1 MKSKVKATA
10 RYLFRGIG
18 VAVYRAGLASW
29 VINRSS
35 RTRAVL
41 YHAVEES
48 SSSFTDKLDINVPPD
63 LFALHLDY
71 YARFYNVISMSEH
84 LRAHRANSL
93 SQNTGSGD
101 TGNKKPP
108 LLITFDD
115 GYSSVKDNA
124 LPLLEQRKIPATV
137 YLIGNAVRGRMVW
150 VNRLNQAMNEQPEHT
165 REVLDSYPGY
175 PGLNKLP
182 RRSIIH
188 YIQSHFEP
196 AQIEQLVERIESTIV
211 GLTVDPDNLFSSP
224 TDIREMQKR
233 GIEFGFHSNEHYNLG
248 GCTDRE
254 LDVAL
259 TTDGLET
266 LLNSNTFAYPFGYF
280 SPSTIGRLKRRG
292 YRLLLTV
299 GNSNDRFS
307 ELHLDRC
314 EMFEPDF
321 SNLFARLEIEEPIIA
336 NIKRFIFRCQF
347 NLQRLRKR
355 QISRIA

>member
-1 MKSKVKATA
+1 MKSKVKAFA
-10 RYLFRGIG
+10 RASFRAIG
-18 VAVYRAGLASW
+18 LVVYRAGLASW
-29 VINRSS
+29 VINCSS

-41 YHAVEES
+41 YHAVETN

-63 LFALHLDY
+63 LFAIHLDY
-71 YARFYNVISMSEH
+71 YARFYHVISMSEH
-84 LRAHRANSL
+84 LRSRRASSMNESNG
-93 SQNTGSGD
+93 SQGTSD
-101 TGNKKPP
+101 NKPS

-115 GYSSVKDNA
+115 GYASVKDNA
-124 LPLLEQRKIPATV
+124 LPLLEQRKMPATV

-165 REVLDSYPGY
+165 REILDSYPGY

-182 RRSIIH
+182 RRRIIH

-196 AQIEQLVERIESTIV
+196 AQIEQLIERIESTIV
-211 GLTVDPDNLFSSP
+211 GLTVDPDNIFSSP
-224 TDIREMQKR
+224 VEIREMQKR
-233 GIEFGFHSNEHYNLG
+233 GIEFGFHSNEHYNLS
-248 GCTDRE
+248 GCTDKE
-254 LDVAL
+254 LAVAL
-259 TTDGLET
+259 TTEGLES

-280 SPSTIGRLKRRG
+280 SPSAIGKLKRQG

-321 SNLFARLEIEEPIIA
+321 SSLFARLEIEEPVIA
-336 NIKRFIFRCQF
+336 GVKRLAFKCRFK
-347 NLQRLRKR
+347 LQRLRRR
-355 QISRIA
+355 QISRVA

>member
-1 MKSKVKATA
+1 MKTALKALVRSA
-10 RYLFRGIG
+10 FRSIG
-18 VAVYRAGLASW
+18 LTIYKAGLANW

-41 YHAVEES
+41 YHAVEDS
-48 SSSFTDKLDINVPPD
+48 SSSFTDKLDINLPPD

-84 LRAHRANSL
+84 LRSRRASSVNEDDYSDRANK
-93 SQNTGSGD
+93 
-101 TGNKKPP
+101 KKPS

-115 GYSSVKDNA
+115 GYASVKDHA
-124 LPLLEQRKIPATV
+124 LPLLEQHKMSATV

-150 VNRLNQAMNEQPEHT
+150 VNRLNQALNEQPVHA
-165 REVLDSYPGY
+165 REVLDAYPGY

-182 RRSIIH
+182 RRRIIH

-196 AQIEQLVERIESTIV
+196 KQIENLIERIESTVV

-224 TDIREMQKR
+224 ADIREMQKR

-248 GCTDRE
+248 RCTDKE
-254 LDVAL
+254 LEVAL
-259 TTDGLET
+259 TTDGLEC

-280 SPSTIGRLKRRG
+280 SPSAIGRLKRRG
-292 YRLLLTV
+292 YKLLLTV
-299 GNSNDRFS
+299 GNNNNRFS

-314 EMFEPDF
+314 EVFEPDF
-321 SNLFARLEIEEPIIA
+321 ASLFARLEIEEPIIA
-336 NIKRFIFRCQF
+336 GVKRFVFRCR
-347 NLQRLRKR
+347 NHLHRLRQR
-355 QISRIA
+355 QVQRTA